1 MSEESMR
8 EHLINAIKSR
18 AMFYYAFYKE
28 FSAEIGPEKTA
39 EIMKRAIYKR
49 GLAIGEKF
57 KEFAP
62 CDMAGL
68 KDAFLANVPD
78 PKGTFN
84 PELERCDPAGIDIQ
98 LQTCPLKD
106 AWQEAGLSDEE
117 VAIMAH
123 IAGRVDNGT
132 FEGAGFAFH
141 ADTWQAGRSGCCHL
155 HIRPGEKGK

>member
-8 EHLINAIKSR
+8 KLLVNAMKSR

-28 FSAEIGPEKTA
+28 FGAEIGQDKA
-39 EIMKRAIYKR
+39 AAIMKRAIYKQ
-49 GLAIGEKF
+49 GLEMSKRF
-57 KEFAP
+57 KEFSP

-68 KDAFLANVPD
+68 KDAFLGFVPD
-78 PKGTFN
+78 PEGTFN
-84 PELERCDPAGIDIQ
+84 PKVERCDDGGIDIQ

-117 VAIMAH
+117 VAMMTH

-132 FEGAGFAFH
+132 FEGAGFSFSAE
-141 ADTWQAGRSGCCHL
+141 TWQPGRKGCCHL

>member
-8 EHLINAIKSR
+8 KLLVNAMKSR

-28 FSAEIGPEKTA
+28 FGAEIGPEKTA
-39 EIMKRAIYKR
+39 AIMKRAIYKQ
-49 GLAIGEKF
+49 GLEIGKRF

-62 CDMAGL
+62 CDMHGL
-68 KDAFLANVPD
+68 KDAFLGFVPD

-84 PELERCDPAGIDIQ
+84 PEVERCDDEGIDIQ
-98 LQTCPLKD
+98 LHTCPLRD

-117 VAIMAH
+117 VAMMTH
-123 IAGRVDNGT
+123 IAGQVDNGT
-132 FEGAGFAFH
+132 FEGAGFSFNAE
-141 ADTWQAGRSGCCHL
+141 TWQPGRKGCCHL